1 LDTLLEHFRNRQSAV
16 VERIAELARIE
27 SPSSD
32 PAAVNRAVDLVA
44 EWAAPLGEVRR
55 ETAPGYGDHLTI
67 DVRFPGAEGRILCMG
82 HLDTVYLEGTLAT
95 MPVEV
100 RDGRL
105 WGPGVFDMKG
115 GVVYFLE
122 AIEALR
128 ALEIPVKRNLR
139 LRFDSD
145 EEIGSPSSSAAV
157 KADAKASV
165 AVLVAEPSYGLDGRV
180 KTARKG
186 GGKFKVRVEGRESHA
201 GLDFASGA
209 SAVLELARQIDR
221 IAEWTDLEAGVTVN
235 PGTIRGGTTP
245 NVVAGE
251 AQAVFDVRVPRA
263 DQAAEIERRF
273 GSLTPFDERCRVTVE
288 GGLGRPPMERG
299 PATVPLYEKAKRLA
313 AEMGVELND
322 AAVGGG
328 SDGNFTAALGIPTL
342 DGLGAV
348 GEGAH
353 SSNESI
359 LLDRIPDRIAL
370 IAKLIATI

>member
-1 LDTLLEHFRNRQSAV
+1 MNQLRSYFESRRSTV
-16 VERIAELARIE
+16 VERISALAGIE

-44 EWAAPLGEVRR
+44 KWAKPLGEVRR
-55 ETAPGYGDHLTI
+55 ETQAGYGDHLTI
-67 DVRFPGAEGRILCMG
+67 DVTFPGAEGQILCMG
-82 HLDTVYLEGTLAT
+82 HLDTVYPLGTIES

-105 WGPGVFDMKG
+105 WGPGVFDMKA

-128 ALEIPVKRNLR
+128 ALDIPLKRNVR

-157 KADAKASV
+157 KADAQKSI

-186 GGKFKVRVEGRESHA
+186 GGKFTVRVEGRESHA

-209 SAVLELARQIDR
+209 SAVLELARQVEH
-221 IAEWTDLEAGVTVN
+221 IAGWTDLDAGVTVN
-235 PGTIRGGTTP
+235 PGTMHGGTTP
-245 NVVAGE
+245 NVVAGNAE
-251 AQAVFDVRVPRA
+251 AVFDVRVPRA
-263 DQAAEIERRF
+263 DQAEELERRFAEIE
-273 GSLTPFDERCRVTVE
+273 PFDERCKVVVD

-299 PATVPLYEKAKRLA
+299 PATVPLFEKARELS
-313 AEMGVELND
+313 AEIGVELQD

-359 LLDRIPDRIAL
+359 LLDRIPDRMAL

>member
-1 LDTLLEHFRNRQSAV
+1 MNQLRSYFENRRSAV

-44 EWAAPLGEVRR
+44 DWAAPLGEVRR
-55 ETAPGYGDHLTI
+55 ETQPGFGDHLTV
-67 DVRFPGAEGRILCMG
+67 DARFPDAEGRILCMG
-82 HLDTVYLEGTLAT
+82 HLDTVYPLGTIAS

-105 WGPGVFDMKG
+105 WGPGVFDMKA

-128 ALEIPVKRNLR
+128 ALGIEPKRNLR

-157 KADAKASV
+157 KADAQASV

-186 GGKFKVRVEGRESHA
+186 GGKFTVRVEGRESHA

-209 SAVLELARQIDR
+209 SAVLELARQVDR
-221 IAEWTDLEAGVTVN
+221 IAGWTDLDAGVTVN
-235 PGTIRGGTTP
+235 PGTMHGGTTP
-245 NVVAGE
+245 NVVAGSAE
-251 AQAVFDVRVPRA
+251 AVFDVRVPRA
-263 DQAAEIERRF
+263 DQALELEKRF
-273 GSLTPFDERCRVTVE
+273 SSLQPFDNRCQVVVE

-299 PATVPLYEKAKRLA
+299 PSTIPLFEKARALS
-313 AEMGVELND
+313 AEIGVELQD

-353 SSNESI
+353 SSNENI
-359 LLDRIPDRIAL
+359 LLDRIPDRMAL